1 MSLISPSTAKSE
13 FTELGLSTWSYFPL
27 TTPIAFPK
35 YLIFGNPKY
44 RVKNMALKTNNTI
57 TNGAPLNTSKNT
69 TFETKSEKGLKA
81 LSIF

>member
-1 MSLISPSTAKSE
+1 
-13 FTELGLSTWSYFPL
+13 
-27 TTPIAFPK
+27 
-35 YLIFGNPKY
+35 
-44 RVKNMALKTNNTI
+44 MALKTNNTI